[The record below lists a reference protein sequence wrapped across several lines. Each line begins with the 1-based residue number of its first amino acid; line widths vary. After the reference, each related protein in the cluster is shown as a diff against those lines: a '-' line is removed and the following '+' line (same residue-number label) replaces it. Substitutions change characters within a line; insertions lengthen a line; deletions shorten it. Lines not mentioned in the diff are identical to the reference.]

1 MSRAVRLTAVIL
13 AVMLAA
19 CGGGAADPAAEDAT
33 TAADP
38 GADEAAPESEAAE
51 SESTE
56 AGGGESESTE
66 AGGGES
72 ESTEASTEAEG
83 GESEEAAAAG
93 GGELEAVDL
102 TLNWVPY
109 GEHAPFYYGVAEGC
123 YEQEGIDL
131 EVRAGNGSGNTVQA
145 VAANQTTFGWADTP
159 AMINGI
165 DSGMPIASL
174 GVYLQDGPGSIEFF
188 AEQGI
193 SEPAD
198 LVGKTVAGTPGDA
211 MYATF
216 PAWLELNGVNP
227 DEVNLVNV
235 DPAGKIAALIEG
247 QADAIMGFFHDQAP
261 TIENQSGQ
269 EVDYLRYGDFGMNIL
284 GTGIVV
290 NDATVAESPELVEG
304 FVRGTQ
310 CAWEAAVEDPE
321 AAATAM
327 EENAGE
333 TPPADVLSGQLEQ
346 SIELL
351 NLEEAP
357 APGVNTEEQWQ
368 ETIDLLVEHTEV
380 ENPGGPEEY
389 WDGSYAAAAADAG

>member
-1 MSRAVRLTAVIL
+1 MSRATQAMAVLL
-13 AVMLAA
+13 ALVLMA
-19 CGGGAADPAAEDAT
+19 CGGGADEPADSAAEAGDAAGD
-33 TAADP
+33 AASDA
-38 GADEAAPESEAAE
+38 ADEADEAVSEPAE
-51 SESTE
+51 DT
-56 AGGGESESTE
+56 GEPS
-66 AGGGES
+66 
-72 ESTEASTEAEG
+72 
-83 GESEEAAAAG
+83 EAAAA

-109 GEHAPFYYGVAEGC
+109 GEHAPFYYGVEQGF
-123 YEQEGIDL
+123 YEEEGIDL
-131 EVRAGNGSGNTVQA
+131 EIRAGNGSGNTVQA

-159 AMINGI
+159 AMIYGI
-165 DSGMPIASL
+165 DSGMPIGSL

-193 SEPAD
+193 EEPAD

-235 DPAGKIAALIEG
+235 DPAGKISALIEG
-247 QADAIMGFFHDQAP
+247 QTDAIQGFFHDQAP

-290 NDATVAESPELVEG
+290 NDSTVAENPEMVEG
-304 FVRGTQ
+304 FVRATQ
-310 CAWEAAVEDPE
+310 RSWEAAAENPDE
-321 AAATAM
+321 AATAM

-333 TPPADVLSGQLEQ
+333 TPPAEVLSGQLEQ

-389 WDGSYAAAAADAG
+389 WDGSYAEAAGEAG